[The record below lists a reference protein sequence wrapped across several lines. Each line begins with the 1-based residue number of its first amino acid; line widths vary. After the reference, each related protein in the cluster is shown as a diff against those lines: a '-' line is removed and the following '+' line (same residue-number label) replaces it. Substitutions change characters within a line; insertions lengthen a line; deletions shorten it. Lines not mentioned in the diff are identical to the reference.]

1 MVQKIT
7 RSLMC
12 CVLFAMSV
20 VASFAADKLMIVG
33 DAVWGGW
40 TPANSVVMLPDGEN
54 VFKATVYLKKI
65 DGETD
70 NKGFKLLT
78 AANFDGLQ
86 YHAGDSDVEL
96 EEGVAA
102 QLYDNQEN
110 GEDKKFQVK
119 ESANYD
125 VVCDL
130 NAKTITVTK
139 SAYQEHPINHNALWM
154 VGDATPGNW
163 DFDSLTPMTQDSENP
178 MVFKATTY

>member
-65 DGETD
+65 DGETV
-70 NKGFKLLT
+70 KEGFKLLT
-78 AANFDGLQ
+78 AANWDCLQ

-110 GEDKKFQVK
+110 GNDKKFQVK

-130 NAKTITVTK
+130 NAKTITATK
-139 SAYQEHPINHNALWM
+139 SAYQEHPVNHNALWM
-154 VGDATPGNW
+154 VGDATPGDW
-163 DFDSLTPMTQDSENP
+163 DFGS
-178 MVFKATTY
+178 

>member
-65 DGETD
+65 DGETV
-70 NKGFKLLT
+70 KEGFKLLT
-78 AANFDGLQ
+78 AAKWDCYNIMQVTATLN
-86 YHAGDSDVEL
+86 L
-96 EEGVAA
+96 
-102 QLYDNQEN
+102 
-110 GEDKKFQVK
+110 KKVWLL
-119 ESANYD
+119 S
-125 VVCDL
+125 CM
-130 NAKTITVTK
+130 ITRRMVTTRN
-139 SAYQEHPINHNALWM
+139 SR
-154 VGDATPGNW
+154 
-163 DFDSLTPMTQDSENP
+163 
-178 MVFKATTY
+178 